1 MPMGRRYRG
10 QAYTGRRKLPKAIYD
25 EIYRDLRGKIQEG
38 TYSYQELLPTEN
50 ELTSLYGCSRNTL
63 RRAISM
69 LADDAYVQPMHGRGV
84 RVIWQRDQRV
94 AQGSLDGV
102 ESFAE
107 YAKRNDVQ
115 PATSVKSFEQVTCG
129 AGLAARTGFPEGS
142 ELIRV
147 VRVRS
152 LDGVARQVDHDYFLA
167 SAVPGLTPEIA
178 SASVYRYL
186 EGQLHMRILASR
198 RRITV
203 QLATDEDC
211 SYLDL
216 GPYNCVAVI
225 ESQSYNSAG
234 IMFEYTQVRHHP
246 EEFSYN
252 TVSRR

>member
-1 MPMGRRYRG
+1 MQPSRQLVGRCV
-10 QAYTGRRKLPKAIYD
+10 LPKAIY
-25 EIYRDLRGKIQEG
+25 EGIYRDLKGKIQEG

-50 ELTSLYGCSRNTL
+50 ELTQTYNCSRNTL

-84 RVIWQRDQRV
+84 RVIWQREQRV
-94 AQGSLDGV
+94 PQGSLDGV
-102 ESFAE
+102 ESFDE
-107 YAKRNDVQ
+107 YAQRNDVQ
-115 PATSVKSFEQVTCG
+115 PTTSVKSFEHVVCG
-129 AGLAARTGFPEGS
+129 ARLAARTGFPEGS
-142 ELIRV
+142 DLIRV
-147 VRVRS
+147 VRVRA
-152 LDGVARQVDHDYFLA
+152 LDGVPRQVDHDFFLA

-178 SASVYRYL
+178 SVSVYQYL
-186 EGQLHMRILASR
+186 EGKLNMRILTSR

-211 SYLDL
+211 SYLKL

-225 ESQSYNSAG
+225 ESQSFNSAG